1 MMSAAIKGCTWS
13 KACAGGQMARSGFI
27 GVGEGGDGT
36 SVPGRVNSGKG
47 TASRKACVSRICKKS
62 EYC

>member
-1 MMSAAIKGCTWS
+1 
-13 KACAGGQMARSGFI
+13 MARSGFI

>member
-1 MMSAAIKGCTWS
+1 
-13 KACAGGQMARSGFI
+13 MARSGFI

-47 TASRKACVSRICKKS
+47 TASRKACVSRIDQS
-62 EYC
+62 MVLGRLRMTL